1 MLGQTERKIYLNIT
15 EGKITRRVDS
25 GRVEKYDFVEG
36 TLERIYK
43 KEREFRGEKV
53 LYWYMDI
60 KDTRGG
66 DTYSLGIHSTS
77 GVWRSIILSLGS
89 VESFLFPI
97 KISPYRKGE
106 YDKVVVY
113 SGNTRL
119 DWVSDLPPVEL
130 IEVQGEKVKSSAK
143 REKFISDLVEEINR
157 KIQGL

>member
-1 MLGQTERKIYLNIT
+1 MLGQTEKKIFLNIA
-15 EGKITRRVDS
+15 EGKVTRRVGN

-43 KEREFRGEKV
+43 REREFRGEKV
-53 LYWYMDI
+53 LYWYLDI
-60 KDTRGG
+60 KDTKGG

-97 KISPYRKGE
+97 KICPYRKGE

-113 SGNTRL
+113 SGDTRL
-119 DWVSDLPPVEL
+119 DWVSELPPVEV
-130 IEVQGEKVKSSAK
+130 IEVQGEKVKSSVK
-143 REKFISDLVEEINR
+143 REKFISDLVDKVNR

>member
-1 MLGQTERKIYLNIT
+1 MLGKSEKKIYLNIA
-15 EGKITRRVDS
+15 EGKVTHRGDS

-53 LYWYMDI
+53 LYWYLDI
-60 KDTRGG
+60 KDSKGG
-66 DTYSLGIHSTS
+66 DIYSLGIHSTS

-89 VESFLFPI
+89 VETFLIPI
-97 KISPYRKGE
+97 KICPYKKGE

-113 SGNTRL
+113 SGDTRL
-119 DWVSDLPPVEL
+119 DWVSDLPPVET
-130 IEVQGEKVKSSAK
+130 IEVEGEKVKSSAK
-143 REKFISDLVEEINR
+143 RERFISELVDKVNR